1 MKWTGVLKSQDFQ
14 SRQSHSPG
22 PQEAKGGFGP
32 GSQIT
37 PRHPTGS
44 EARHTRRRQAVQIA
58 LREAAE
64 DPLGTKNLQR
74 LTTPVSVIAS
84 ARGFTGILKAGRPQG
99 NPAFLAEED
108 HFSEATCGRQRYRR
122 LDRFP
127 VVPQSG

>member
-32 GSQIT
+32 GSSQIT

-58 LREAAE
+58 PFVRPPKTLY
-64 DPLGTKNLQR
+64 GTKNLQR

-84 ARGFTGILKAGRPQG
+84 ARGFTGILKAERPQG
-99 NPAFLAEED
+99 NPAFLAEEGPI
-108 HFSEATCGRQRYRR
+108 FLRR
-122 LDRFP
+122 L
-127 VVPQSG
+127 VVGSATGG

>member
-32 GSQIT
+32 GQQPDHSKAFLT
-37 PRHPTGS
+37 DS

-58 LREAAE
+58 PFVRPPKTLY
-64 DPLGTKNLQR
+64 GTKNLQR

-99 NPAFLAEED
+99 NPAFLAEEGPI
-108 HFSEATCGRQRYRR
+108 FLTRLVVGSATG
-122 LDRFP
+122 
-127 VVPQSG
+127 G